1 MFKNQYLC
9 GFQIF
14 MKYKLFLI
22 SVAILAFS
30 CGDSSE
36 EKDQEPLGNAS
47 IVFGEEGHNFP
58 QLSEPAKQET
68 VHWGVL
74 EDFLSVAKNLNGSN
88 FQDVRNRSER
98 LQQFSDSL
106 VKSIPPAF
114 DTRPINSRLVVL
126 KTRADLLYQTSH
138 QDFIDSIGLQNTI
151 WEMNSAVDNL
161 IVHLNEKF
169 KKERIDSQRK
179 ENEDMELKKQQRF
192 KDSIIKLE
200 LQDQNRKKV

>member
-9 GFQIF
+9 VFQFF
-14 MKYKLFLI
+14 MKYKFFLI
-22 SVAILAFS
+22 SFAILVFS

-47 IVFGEEGHNFP
+47 IVFGEAGHNFP
-58 QLSEPAKQET
+58 QLSEPAKQQA

-74 EDFLSVAKNLNGSN
+74 EDFLSVARNLNGSN
-88 FQDVRNRSER
+88 FQDLRNRSER
-98 LQQFSDSL
+98 IQQFSDSL
-106 VKSIPPAF
+106 VKSVPKAF
-114 DTRPINSRLVVL
+114 DTRPIHSRLVVL

-151 WEMNSAVDNL
+151 SEMNSAVDNL

-169 KKERIDSQRK
+169 QKEKIDSQRK
-179 ENEDMELKKQQRF
+179 ENEEMELKKQQRF
-192 KDSIIKLE
+192 KDSIMKLE
-200 LQDQNRKKV
+200 LQDKNRKKV

>member
-9 GFQIF
+9 VFQFF

-22 SVAILAFS
+22 SVAFLVFS

-36 EKDQEPLGNAS
+36 EKDQEPLDNSS
-47 IVFGEEGHNFP
+47 IVFGEAGHNFI
-58 QLSEPAKQET
+58 QLSEQSKQQA
-68 VHWGVL
+68 VQWGVL

-88 FQDVRNRSER
+88 FQDLRNRSER

-106 VKSIPPAF
+106 VKSVPNVF
-114 DTRPINSRLVVL
+114 DTRPINSRLIVL

-138 QDFIDSIGLQNTI
+138 QDFIDSTGIQNTI
-151 WEMNSAVDNL
+151 SEMNSAVDNF
-161 IVHLNEKF
+161 IIHLNEKF
-169 KKERIDSQRK
+169 QKDKIDSQRK

-192 KDSIIKLE
+192 KDSVMNLE
-200 LQDQNRKKV
+200 LRDLNRKKV